1 MSSSTSAAVPRAG
14 NDDEI
19 RAASI
24 MEREINSSD
33 MEIDDDDENEED
45 LQSSSNRNDAGNV
58 VESRGHDGQLGS
70 DLSSTPGNCEP
81 RIPAKTLNVGEGS
94 ANFEFSS
101 LPNESLATQKEG
113 LCTNYVASKYS
124 VSGKEPAKENGIQEY
139 MGNGKDSR
147 NMLERKASQDYPDQH
162 TNGKGH
168 FVVDE
173 SNSLP
178 VGYHSGGVNN
188 GLGFEEKNKQ
198 MDVQT
203 DDDKRKIKSRF
214 HRSAAPQTSAG
225 SLSPSSNSENK
236 RPALICDFFARGWC
250 IKGSSCR
257 FLHIKDGGK
266 NPGQLPQEDTAA
278 ADGKRAVELDE
289 GFRSAAERS
298 RSPASADALPSSV
311 VNKTGLSSHFFSERI
326 LPLGHDENQRLHL
339 FHEMNKFPLLQS
351 KGKSLGTAPASQWFS
366 ASTDDFGPSKDVRQN
381 GIGQNLPVSL
391 SDRST
396 FGNGFLPE
404 YKSSL
409 SGSVISLGDIY
420 SENQSHHVSTH
431 LVSLPLNF
439 SLSACSLGAQ
449 KMLDNDRRCHT
460 SKLSS
465 LLQGPFP
472 FSSSKPEKFL
482 VNDVA
487 SDPLHFSENRIK
499 ISSDDWEPSVPFR
512 PSFFV
517 TSGISSPRGEYD
529 PLRDS
534 IDVSSAVERPLKFSF
549 SNQGPSLLNV
559 ADPPTYGNFASRR
572 PLLPERNDD
581 KRTASC
587 HNGVHENL
595 VSSNCNPS
603 GKDSLTTDANDGT
616 SAVDMQNGTLVK
628 EEISSVASHVK
639 DISKANKND
648 RDHDGRHRR
657 GGSRCKKDLEV
668 DRVREKNEID
678 VEVEHKAD
686 GDYKE
691 SKAMRRFHAALVDLI
706 KQLLKPTWR
715 EGHLSKDAHNTIVK
729 KAVDKV
735 FGSIQPHQLPVTFES
750 VKQYLSSSQPKITR
764 LVEGYIEKY
773 KKS

>member
-203 DDDKRKIKSRF
+203 DDDKRKIKSR
-214 HRSAAPQTSAG
+214 SAAPQTSAG

-351 KGKSLGTAPASQWFS
+351 K
-366 ASTDDFGPSKDVRQN
+366 
-381 GIGQNLPVSL
+381 
-391 SDRST
+391 
-396 FGNGFLPE
+396 
-404 YKSSL
+404 
-409 SGSVISLGDIY
+409 
-420 SENQSHHVSTH
+420 
-431 LVSLPLNF
+431 
-439 SLSACSLGAQ
+439 
-449 KMLDNDRRCHT
+449 
-460 SKLSS
+460 
-465 LLQGPFP
+465 
-472 FSSSKPEKFL
+472 
-482 VNDVA
+482 
-487 SDPLHFSENRIK
+487 
-499 ISSDDWEPSVPFR
+499 
-512 PSFFV
+512 
-517 TSGISSPRGEYD
+517 
-529 PLRDS
+529 
-534 IDVSSAVERPLKFSF
+534 
-549 SNQGPSLLNV
+549 
-559 ADPPTYGNFASRR
+559 DPPTYGNFASRR